1 MQIFFVSLR
10 TSKITGPGEIIELS
24 EEGNGQS
31 FLVFESENPLEFK
44 EWEGYALV
52 VPAQGIVLGA
62 GHPKKQ
68 QSGQYT
74 CRFAL
79 TPQEIPEGDQKL
91 FKVVKN

>member
-10 TSKITGPGEIIELS
+10 TTKLTGPAEIIELS
-24 EEGNGQS
+24 DEGNGQS
-31 FLVFESENPLEFK
+31 FLVFETEDNLQFK

-62 GHPKKQ
+62 GHPQKQ

-79 TPQEIPEGDQKL
+79 TPQEIPEEDQKL
-91 FKVVKN
+91 FKEVKP